1 MAERYATVIKDNE
14 GREVISNISLFEGKP
29 SDPSGDNAK
38 YVKVGDGVKIGMIK
52 GGKGEASDGFG
63 FENGTETAS
72 APAAEEPKAPKRAK
86 KADAKASEPAGGE
99 DANADAGNTQE

>member
-63 FENGTETAS
+63 FENGTETA
-72 APAAEEPKAPKRAK
+72 AEEPKAPKRAK
-86 KADAKASEPAGGE
+86 KADTKASEPAGGE

>member
-1 MAERYATVIKDNE
+1 MAERYATIIKDND

-52 GGKGEASDGFG
+52 GGKGEAADGYG
-63 FENGTETAS
+63 FENGTEGVAD
-72 APAAEEPKAPKRAK
+72 EPKVNKRQSK
-86 KADAKASEPAGGE
+86 KTDAKANEPTGDGAAAGS
-99 DANADAGNTQE
+99 TQE